1 MSPSGILTPWLS
13 SGCVQSTMGAG
24 EKCWQLVL
32 TQAVEQQRGEVATY
46 LDAGACALLAKA
58 AGQSPAAGWDVRD
71 LGDGLHLFGAAD
83 ADLGGTWRAVSGF
96 SCSACPKEPKWGL
109 SAETRQEA
117 DRAEGE
123 SLNSKSFLTV
133 PS

>member
-13 SGCVQSTMGAG
+13 SGCVHSTMGAG
-24 EKCWQLVL
+24 ERCWQLVL